1 MQRTD
6 KGRLKTAWVKMQ
18 VKLIRAGQIITG
30 GERTEEDTPG
40 KKGNNKKPKVI
51 TQETNNKSQT
61 MTLTELPA
69 KSETSCLHIMTQTMS
84 RLHVQVIF
92 ISNVINLKARFLW
105 DGDIY
110 EKLVFKDAPFAV
122 HCNCPLRYC

>member
-1 MQRTD
+1 MGATCYQHVAD
-6 KGRLKTAWVKMQ
+6 LKLHGGTIIKTQ

-84 RLHVQVIF
+84 RAACQGHFYL
-92 ISNVINLKARFLW
+92 
-105 DGDIY
+105 
-110 EKLVFKDAPFAV
+110 
-122 HCNCPLRYC
+122 